1 MKKFITYIKKLS
13 LFLGIILI
21 FTLMLSLFNLIGLSK
36 NVSSIILFVLQILL
50 FFIFGFING
59 KKTDK
64 KGFIEGL
71 KTAAILIAIMFVL
84 SIILYDYDFKISNLV
99 YYLILGLSSIF
110 GAIFGKNKK

>member
-1 MKKFITYIKKLS
+1 MKKGITYIKKIA

-21 FTLMLSLFNLIGLSK
+21 FSLILSLFNLIGLSK
-36 NVSSIILFVLQILL
+36 NASSIILFILQTLL

-71 KTAAILIAIMFVL
+71 KTALILIVIMFLL
-84 SIILYDYDFKISNLV
+84 SIVLYDYSFKISNLI